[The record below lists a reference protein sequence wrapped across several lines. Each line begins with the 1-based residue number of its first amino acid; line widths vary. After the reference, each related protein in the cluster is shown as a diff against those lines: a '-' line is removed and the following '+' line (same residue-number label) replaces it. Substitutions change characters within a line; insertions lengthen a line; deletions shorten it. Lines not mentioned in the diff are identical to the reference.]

1 MLSIFKKK
9 REIFPEAVIAS
20 NWWASKLLESSVKYY
35 NGSICYVI
43 QKENV
48 PSEESVAV
56 FRSNLIQIISNSM
69 NESLNSYPYNLR
81 ISSSDSEL
89 ISLAKDANIDDF
101 ESHFGKGALMFI
113 DFDDVSVLETGRKC
127 VKIRK

>member
-1 MLSIFKKK
+1 MFRIFKKK
-9 REIFPEAVIAS
+9 HDIFPEAIIAS

-48 PSEESVAV
+48 PSKENVAI
-56 FRSNLIQIISNSM
+56 FRSNLIQIINNSM
-69 NESLNSYPYNLR
+69 NETLNSYPYNLR

-89 ISLAKDANIDDF
+89 INLAKESNIDDF
-101 ESHFGKGALMFI
+101 GSHFGKGALMFI

-127 VKIRK
+127 IKIRK

>member
-113 DFDDVSVLETGRKC
+113 DFDDVSVLD
-127 VKIRK
+127 

>member
-127 VKIRK
+127 IKIRK